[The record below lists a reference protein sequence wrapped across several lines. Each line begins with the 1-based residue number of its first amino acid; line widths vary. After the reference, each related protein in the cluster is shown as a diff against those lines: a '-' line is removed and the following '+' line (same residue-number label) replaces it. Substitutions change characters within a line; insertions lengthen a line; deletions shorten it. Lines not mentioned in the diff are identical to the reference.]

1 MGPSSHAPVNSRMPN
16 AAEEDS
22 DGSGSSDEG
31 LEPARNGWWD
41 KHNDVIA
48 RLLNGQD
55 DPLQVQ
61 WREEPCQYCGSQ
73 LLQSEPLSFCCNHGR
88 NIREPMQP
96 LTPFLQDIEFEPKA
110 GPGSLRLNQ
119 ALHFSAQTYTGDRI
133 RFDPGAPA
141 VAIKGSILHR
151 LLPVDQRLSPLNM
164 FLYNKQDQH
173 NYKADD
179 VPSEWIDRFRADLEA
194 HNPLLQKFKT
204 IAEVTPDASDAV
216 LELKQDTPASEL
228 AAIIHYGAVARKD
241 PRAIYVHK
249 KTEQGATRIN
259 TNNPFYDALA
269 YPVLFP
275 RGEPHHTSKKWNIRK
290 MARLWLLSESRFQHF
305 WKVANMFMLD
315 VVCRME
321 EARLAFI
328 GQSLDLIRRRNAG
341 IPQQH
346 EVEELNNDETEDN
359 ADSPRHPALPSSF
372 VGSRA
377 YRAEQ
382 VSDALTLAHRFGR
395 PHGMITVTTNPNWA
409 EFERVFR
416 HGQTATTV
424 PHRRTEDDAMVS
436 QYSPLLLLLWNG
448 HCHIDIAVSH
458 HTFVYLFKYVAKG
471 PDYAHYRIISDE
483 DGQSSQ
489 QARPEDIGIDYINAR
504 YLSATEACWRIF
516 GLPLTHKSPSV
527 ARLAIHDS
535 QANRP
540 QFRGR
545 KETGSDA
552 SSLIRYFLRPDHFR
566 DLDYVTYYETI
577 SSRAATRDELNDSD
591 RLPPEHYLERTEP
604 ALNFE
609 QRVVYRR
616 RKGSKAARIKTTE
629 LKTSPDGTVHSTFQQ
644 AAEYEGLIENDDEPD
659 QVVQEAVS
667 IHRSPADLRFLFG
680 MLIQEGASAMPIWT
694 RFKDHF
700 SRDYLP
706 YNYEFDSVPHAAID
720 QAHTSALRDIDH
732 ILSTLGMSNTA
743 VGLPS
748 IPSNRNTVA
757 EEQAFFAPHHGRL
770 RAAAAESYERFTAQ
784 QKQIY
789 DTITTNISEGANE
802 QYHLIQGRAG
812 RGKTYLLKAI
822 INTLRGHNLLLTVC
836 GATGLSASAFER
848 ATTIH
853 KRFAIPVLEDEEQQ
867 RETVLRSTMK
877 LNSPQAQYLR
887 QSPAI
892 IIDEIWA
899 VSRSVLEAVNHLLQ
913 EISDNDQPF
922 GGKAIIGVGDPR
934 QTAPVTKE
942 NTIQATTENSILTSE
957 LFPHFTI
964 HELMESQRQADDLDF
979 SSWID
984 NVGDDITCSPVHLDD
999 MFTAVQTL
1007 EDTCTFL
1014 FPPDVL
1020 SNPDEAS
1027 KRAFLSPINRSV
1039 EEINGYVLE
1048 RVPSELHVKDARD
1061 TIKDAE
1067 AASELDIQTA
1077 IEVLADI
1084 PHAGV
1089 PARRLQLKVR
1099 SSPISTDSSR
1109 QEIEHTT
1116 LTLGPLRLESTL
1128 STGAWH
1134 GYKEPR
1140 ITAHSVELIY
1150 NKDDVPERY
1159 EPRPPTVSGI
1169 GKVLLLDEKN
1179 KCVKIETASWDR
1191 SEATKKTF
1199 QLMGYY
1205 EPEVR
1210 YKNVA
1215 KAIPNAYIYFSGRLR
1230 SQEPTTSYFAIVLDD
1245 TTWAS
1250 PSSTQTIAAAASSP
1264 TTPSKKPRLGGKRSG
1279 SEANNPASTSST
1291 ASSSKS

>member
-1 MGPSSHAPVNSRMPN
+1 
-16 AAEEDS
+16 
-22 DGSGSSDEG
+22 
-31 LEPARNGWWD
+31 
-41 KHNDVIA
+41 
-48 RLLNGQD
+48 
-55 DPLQVQ
+55 
-61 WREEPCQYCGSQ
+61 
-73 LLQSEPLSFCCNHGR
+73 
-88 NIREPMQP
+88 
-96 LTPFLQDIEFEPKA
+96 
-110 GPGSLRLNQ
+110 
-119 ALHFSAQTYTGDRI
+119 
-133 RFDPGAPA
+133 
-141 VAIKGSILHR
+141 
-151 LLPVDQRLSPLNM
+151 
-164 FLYNKQDQH
+164 
-173 NYKADD
+173 
-179 VPSEWIDRFRADLEA
+179 
-194 HNPLLQKFKT
+194 
-204 IAEVTPDASDAV
+204 
-216 LELKQDTPASEL
+216 
-228 AAIIHYGAVARKD
+228 
-241 PRAIYVHK
+241 
-249 KTEQGATRIN
+249 
-259 TNNPFYDALA
+259 
-269 YPVLFP
+269 
-275 RGEPHHTSKKWNIRK
+275 
-290 MARLWLLSESRFQHF
+290 
-305 WKVANMFMLD
+305 
-315 VVCRME
+315 
-321 EARLAFI
+321 
-328 GQSLDLIRRRNAG
+328 
-341 IPQQH
+341 
-346 EVEELNNDETEDN
+346 
-359 ADSPRHPALPSSF
+359 
-372 VGSRA
+372 
-377 YRAEQ
+377 
-382 VSDALTLAHRFGR
+382 
-395 PHGMITVTTNPNWA
+395 
-409 EFERVFR
+409 
-416 HGQTATTV
+416 
-424 PHRRTEDDAMVS
+424 MVS

-1089 PARRLQLKVR
+1089 PARRLQLKVGQLCSLIRNLNVQEGLIKHARVAITRVNVR
-1099 SSPISTDSSR
+1099 SISIRLLSTGKAFTLPRVTFIFSPRTSAFRITRKQSPLRPAYACTFHGAQGLTLDRSISASSSLTPFYNR
-1109 QEIEHTT
+1109 NLFPFLTSNLHRTNQTTSILFTSHNTMDNLYACTITGQVQLTTNQLSPKKYYALELMFPLMANLENDIIANATAYNIQEIQA
-1116 LTLGPLRLESTL
+1116 PCIVAL
-1128 STGAWH
+1128 SGAWH

>member
-61 WREEPCQYCGSQ
+61 W
-73 LLQSEPLSFCCNHGR
+73 H
-88 NIREPMQP
+88 
-96 LTPFLQDIEFEPKA
+96 IEFEPKA

-424 PHRRTEDDAMVS
+424 PH
-436 QYSPLLLLLWNG
+436 
-448 HCHIDIAVSH
+448 
-458 HTFVYLFKYVAKG
+458 YVAKG

-1089 PARRLQLKVR
+1089 PARRLQLKF
-1099 SSPISTDSSR
+1099 PLMANLENDIIANATAYNI
-1109 QEIEHTT
+1109 QEIQA
-1116 LTLGPLRLESTL
+1116 PCIVAL
-1128 STGAWH
+1128 SGAWH

>member
-61 WREEPCQYCGSQ
+61 WREEPY
-73 LLQSEPLSFCCNHGR
+73 
-88 NIREPMQP
+88 
-96 LTPFLQDIEFEPKA
+96 IEFEPKA

-1048 RVPSELHVKDARD
+1048 RVPSELRQVQLTTNQLSPKKYYAL
-1061 TIKDAE
+1061 
-1067 AASELDIQTA
+1067 ELMFPLMANLENDIIANATA
-1077 IEVLADI
+1077 YNI
-1084 PHAGV
+1084 
-1089 PARRLQLKVR
+1089 
-1099 SSPISTDSSR
+1099 
-1109 QEIEHTT
+1109 QEIQA
-1116 LTLGPLRLESTL
+1116 PCIVAL
-1128 STGAWH
+1128 SGAWH